1 MSRCGL
7 SAMRKYVTATV
18 IATLAVFIVGLALR
32 HTGISHQAISEAA
45 RCARLDWWAHGA
57 CAPVW
62 WWHPLAVYFS
72 PSHAWVG
79 YASKAGINS

>member
-1 MSRCGL
+1 
-7 SAMRKYVTATV
+7 MRETTVRITALLIILV
-18 IATLAVFIVGLALR
+18 AGSWLAVALAGGYTFTAPHIV
-32 HTGISHQAISEAA
+32 AISEAA
-45 RCARLDWWAHGA
+45 RCARLDWWTHGA

-72 PSHAWVG
+72 PSHAWVA